1 MTSLCAPYVRETNI
15 KDMRTSVKLFAL
27 LAAVLM
33 LAACTPEPV
42 EVERD
47 IVYTVD
53 ETTTTVHLRTDTEFD
68 ALLEQFCDYA
78 EEGSTVTFHNA
89 NKSPKGTKDATTF
102 STTDREAMKRWMAQM
117 EDEGMTVTVTYDPA
131 TGTWNGT
138 AYATAPQPP
147 LQGGVATYVNIG
159 FDGMNG
165 GLNVI
170 VTIDSTN
177 STAYVNFDYDNYWLH
192 MPCGRFENMYEENGR
207 LILSTFPPYE
217 DWSGDT
223 LFIERLG
230 GDTLLIWF
238 AYSGA
243 CPANHTHSCLLVPAP
258 QGMETYY
265 SEQVGGIILHVFP
278 NAIETY
284 PAIHLAQFCAPM
296 ENNINCICPIISGF
310 CEMRRYYTSIP
321 GLDWELSLRYSYNN
335 DSSYYIV
342 DSLGLNGH
350 EIGSDACDAAPVII
364 RDLHQYP
371 GCYYEYVFN
380 RIN

>member
-1 MTSLCAPYVRETNI
+1 MKHLIRFTAFLT
-15 KDMRTSVKLFAL
+15 T
-27 LAAVLM
+27 VLIF
-33 LAACTPEPV
+33 AACNKDKE
-42 EVERD
+42 ELRHERD
-47 IVYTVD
+47 IVYTVA
-53 ETTTTVHLRTDTEFD
+53 EETTTVHLTTE
-68 ALLEQFCDYA
+68 AEWQQLLDHFCDYA
-78 EEGSTVTFHNA
+78 EGGSSVTFHNA
-89 NKSPKGTKDATTF
+89 KSDNKSASKEAVTY

-131 TGTWNGT
+131 TGTYNGM

-177 STAYVNFDYDNYWLH
+177 STAYVNFDYDNYCLH

-284 PAIHLAQFCAPM
+284 PEIHLAQFCAPM

-310 CEMRRYYTSIP
+310 CEMQRYYTSIP

-371 GCYYEYVFN
+371 GCNYEYVFN
-380 RIN
+380 KIN